1 MEGPEAMNRSMAA
14 IGMALLAGAPALA
27 QETRHTIDLGVY
39 YNYLGGVEVND
50 FDGAGVPPR
59 ASLEASNVTALWL
72 SYEFQA
78 TPNLGLQLSTGI
90 GGSFTMDGA
99 YSLAALGSLFK
110 ADQFSA
116 SAFLNYHFFEP
127 TNALRPLLGLGVT
140 YTAFSNFRSYTGQ
153 SVDMSSDWSLAV
165 QAGARYAFDRHWSIV
180 GTLGATWPS
189 SAIRLS
195 DGTGTQTA
203 NVEFR
208 PMVLTLGVGYSF

>member
-1 MEGPEAMNRSMAA
+1 MKRSMAA
-14 IGMALLAGAPALA
+14 IGMALCAGAPALA
-27 QETRHTIDLGVY
+27 QETRNTIDLGVY
-39 YNYLGGVEVND
+39 YNYLGGVVVND
-50 FDGAGVPPR
+50 FNGAGVPPR
-59 ASLEASNVTALWL
+59 SSLEASNVTAVLL

-78 TPNLGLQLSTGI
+78 TPNIGLQLSTGI

-116 SAFLNYHFFEP
+116 NLFVNYHFFEA
-127 TNALRPLLGLGVT
+127 TNALRPFLGLGAS

-153 SVDMSSDWSLAV
+153 SVDMSNAWSLAV
-165 QAGARYAFDRHWSIV
+165 QAGARYAIDRNWSIV
-180 GTLGATWPS
+180 GTLGATWPKS
-189 SAIRLS
+189 DIRLS
-195 DGTGTQTA
+195 NAAGTQTA